1 MKKGFA
7 WYHWVERMLER
18 TAIKNP
24 ETLRRQ
30 CLKNLI
36 QAYQSLKTD
45 RIAVKFNLKT
55 SSSIWITVIVFSCD
69 WFLVTVLT
77 EEMFTL
83 KTRVNHQY
91 KLHTLTKEETSLVR
105 HWPRDP
111 TISHKKQKDNIIF
124 TYKKTALWT

>member
-1 MKKGFA
+1 MCKGYQTA
-7 WYHWVERMLER
+7 HWIERMLER

-45 RIAVKFNLKT
+45 RIAIKFNLKT

-91 KLHTLTKEETSLVR
+91 KLHTLSKEETSLVR
-105 HWPRDP
+105 HWPIDP
-111 TISHKKQKDNIIF
+111 TIRSKEQKDNIIF
-124 TYKKTALWT
+124 IRKPLK